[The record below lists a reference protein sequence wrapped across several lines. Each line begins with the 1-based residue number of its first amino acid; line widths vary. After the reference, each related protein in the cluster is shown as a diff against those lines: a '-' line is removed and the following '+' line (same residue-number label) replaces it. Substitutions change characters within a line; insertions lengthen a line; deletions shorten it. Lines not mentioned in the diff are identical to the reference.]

1 MRLVLGFS
9 LLVLANAVLAAEST
23 APAPAEPAEKQPVQE
38 RPVVTPGNT
47 VEPTVRLR
55 PDDGATI
62 KEWVKNGKVVAV
74 RVEPKGAP
82 AYYLVDMNGDG
93 LFEPG
98 PDFGDDGM
106 VAQWVLFRF

>member
-9 LLVLANAVLAAEST
+9 LLVLANAVLAAE
-23 APAPAEPAEKQPVQE
+23 PATPAEKQPVQD

-47 VEPTVRLR
+47 IEPSVRLR

>member
-9 LLVLANAVLAAEST
+9 LVCLANAVLAAESAT
-23 APAPAEPAEKQPVQE
+23 PAEKQPVQD

-47 VEPTVRLR
+47 IEPSVRLR
-55 PDDGATI
+55 PDDGAAI

>member
-9 LLVLANAVLAAEST
+9 LVCLANAVLAADS
-23 APAPAEPAEKQPVQE
+23 ANPAEKQPVQE
-38 RPVVTPGNT
+38 RPVVSPGNSI
-47 VEPTVRLR
+47 EPSVRLR
-55 PDDGATI
+55 LDDGATI

>member
-1 MRLVLGFS
+1 MRLVIGIS
-9 LLVLANAVLAAEST
+9 LVCLANAVLAAEQV
-23 APAPAEPAEKQPVQE
+23 EKQPVQE
-38 RPVVTPGNT
+38 RPVVSPGNT
-47 VEPTVRLR
+47 IEPSVRLR

>member
-1 MRLVLGFS
+1 MRLVIGFS
-9 LLVLANAVLAAEST
+9 LVCLANAVLAAEQV
-23 APAPAEPAEKQPVQE
+23 EKQPVQE
-38 RPVVTPGNT
+38 RPVVSPGNT
-47 VEPTVRLR
+47 IEPSVRLR

>member
-1 MRLVLGFS
+1 MRLVLGVS
-9 LLVLANAVLAAEST
+9 LVCLANAVLAAE
-23 APAPAEPAEKQPVQE
+23 PVEKQPVQE
-38 RPVVTPGNT
+38 RPVVSPGNT
-47 VEPTVRLR
+47 IEPSVRLR

>member
-1 MRLVLGFS
+1 MRPVFALTVIS
-9 LLVLANAVLAAEST
+9 LLSVAAIAHAGE
-23 APAPAEPAEKQPVQE
+23 PVQE
-38 RPVVTPGNT
+38 RPAVSPGNT
-47 VEPTVRLR
+47 PEPTVRVR
-55 PDDGATI
+55 SDDGATV
-62 KEWVKNGKVVAV
+62 KEWVKNGKLVAV
-74 RVEPKGAP
+74 RIEPKGAP

>member
-1 MRLVLGFS
+1 MRPLFAIAVIS
-9 LLVLANAVLAAEST
+9 LMSVVAAVNAGE
-23 APAPAEPAEKQPVQE
+23 PVQE
-38 RPVVTPGNT
+38 RPQVSPGNT
-47 VEPTVRLR
+47 LEPTVRVR
-55 PDDGATI
+55 PDDGATV
-62 KEWVKNGKVVAV
+62 KEWVKNGKLVAV
-74 RVEPKGAP
+74 RIEPKGAP

>member
-1 MRLVLGFS
+1 M
-9 LLVLANAVLAAEST
+9 
-23 APAPAEPAEKQPVQE
+23 
-38 RPVVTPGNT
+38 VTPGNT
-47 VEPTVRLR
+47 IEPSVRVR

>member
-1 MRLVLGFS
+1 MRLVLGLS
-9 LLVLANAVLAAEST
+9 LVCLANAVLAAEPVDQTS
-23 APAPAEPAEKQPVQE
+23 AEKQPVQE

-47 VEPTVRLR
+47 IEPSVRLR

>member
-1 MRLVLGFS
+1 MRLVIGFS
-9 LLVLANAVLAAEST
+9 LVCLANAVLAAESAT
-23 APAPAEPAEKQPVQE
+23 PAEKQPVQD
-38 RPVVTPGNT
+38 RPVVTPGNAI
-47 VEPTVRLR
+47 EPSVRLR

>member
-1 MRLVLGFS
+1 MRTML
-9 LLVLANAVLAAEST
+9 AVLAVTVAAIAT
-23 APAPAEPAEKQPVQE
+23 AGEPVQD
-38 RPVVTPGNT
+38 RPVVSQGNT
-47 VEPTVRLR
+47 LEPTVRVR

-62 KEWVKNGKVVAV
+62 KEWVKNGKLVAV
-74 RVEPKGAP
+74 RVEPKIGP
-82 AYYLVDMNGDG
+82 AYYLVDTNGDG

>member
-9 LLVLANAVLAAEST
+9 LVCLANAVLAAEPAAPVST
-23 APAPAEPAEKQPVQE
+23 EKQPVQD
-38 RPVVTPGNT
+38 RPAVSPGNT
-47 VEPTVRLR
+47 IEPTVRLR

-93 LFEPG
+93 MFEPG

>member
-9 LLVLANAVLAAEST
+9 LVCLANAVLAADQV
-23 APAPAEPAEKQPVQE
+23 EKQPVQE
-38 RPVVTPGNT
+38 RPVVSPGNT
-47 VEPTVRLR
+47 IEPSVRLR

>member
-1 MRLVLGFS
+1 MRLVLGVS
-9 LLVLANAVLAAEST
+9 LVCLANAVLAAE
-23 APAPAEPAEKQPVQE
+23 PATPVSAEKQPVQE
-38 RPVVTPGNT
+38 RPVVSPGNSI
-47 VEPTVRLR
+47 EPSVRLR